1 MRRSVLAVTLLL
13 SASLAR
19 ASDVELSGAEGH
31 PRARFPLVIH
41 LASAGDPTLDAA
53 TKRAVDDWNVLTEAT
68 LGLRAFADAPAPR
81 DAQVLVAFE
90 SKDATKM
97 MGVTRLGSDA
107 RGVIEMP
114 VRITI
119 FPPEARGQTSR
130 DTVLYQIV
138 AHELGHALGLPHARD
153 PRSLMCCV
161 SGSINFNDPTV
172 RAAYVDARRHPDV
185 RSAATELGEHYTK
198 FWRRT
203 P

>member
-1 MRRSVLAVTLLL
+1 MRRSILPLTLLL
-13 SASLAR
+13 GASVAQ

-31 PRARFPLVIH
+31 PRERFPLAVH
-41 LASAGDPTLDAA
+41 LASAGDPALDAA
-53 TKRAVDDWNVLTEAT
+53 AKRAVQDWNAVTETT
-68 LGLRAFADAPAPR
+68 LRVRAFVDAPGPR
-81 DAQVLVAFE
+81 DAQVLVVLD
-90 SKDATKM
+90 STDSPKM
-97 MGVTRLGSDA
+97 MGATRLGSDA
-107 RGVIEMP
+107 SGVIELP

-130 DTVLYQIV
+130 ETLLYQLV
-138 AHELGHALGLPHARD
+138 AHELGHALGLPHTRD

-161 SGSINFNDPTV
+161 SGGIDFNDPSV

-185 RSAATELGEHYTK
+185 RSAAAELGELYAK